1 MCNAAVLVRIN
12 IKENI
17 RACRMQKNISAT
29 MFYSLLF
36 AMGGAP
42 TIAMLIIRAQ
52 TSNPEIIYN
61 ALVGL
66 SVIIACILVPVIL
79 IQNAILFAKRK
90 SESLEL
96 KIQPLSQFYLVLNVL
111 CLIYWLSIQFIT

>member
-66 SVIIACILVPVIL
+66 SVIIACILVPMIL

-111 CLIYWLSIQFIT
+111 CLIYWLGIQFIT

>member
-1 MCNAAVLVRIN
+1 
-12 IKENI
+12 
-17 RACRMQKNISAT
+17 MQKNISAT

-42 TIAMLIIRAQ
+42 TIAMLIIRAK

-111 CLIYWLSIQFIT
+111 CLIYWLGIQFIT

>member
-52 TSNPEIIYN
+52 TNNPEIIYN

-111 CLIYWLSIQFIT
+111 CLIYWLGIQFIT

>member
-111 CLIYWLSIQFIT
+111 CLIYWLGIQFIT

>member
-1 MCNAAVLVRIN
+1 
-12 IKENI
+12 
-17 RACRMQKNISAT
+17 MQKNISGT

-52 TSNPEIIYN
+52 TQNPEIIYN

-66 SVIIACILVPVIL
+66 SVAIACVLVPVIL
-79 IQNAILFAKRK
+79 IQNAILFAKRN
-90 SESLEL
+90 SASLEQ
-96 KIQPLSQFYLVLNVL
+96 KIEPLCHFYLVLNAL
-111 CLIYWLSIQFIT
+111 CLIYWLSIQFLA